1 MVIEFLSGILQNIFR
16 ILGVSW
22 WIVLPFVLF
31 FIFLDFWLAVV
42 RRAYILKI
50 PWKLLE
56 VKIPREILKTPKAME
71 QIFAAVHSIYSDI
84 KFFDKWWKGKVQDWA
99 SFELVGFAGRVHF
112 YVRVAEQFRN
122 LVESAIYA
130 QYPDTEIIEVEDY
143 INLLPSVLPNQV
155 YDLWGTNFILARD
168 NAYPI
173 QTHPY
178 FEERVK
184 EKRLDPIAAII
195 EAISKLK
202 EDEIIWIQILVR
214 PTGDQWKKEGEK
226 LVAKLAGKK
235 IKSERT
241 LMEDFGIFLENLIK
255 APVTPPVW
263 PDEEKSEGPKSEMG
277 SLTPGEKD
285 IVAAVENKISKLG
298 FESTVRFIYIDK
310 AVSFTRSN
318 VSAIIGAFR
327 QFSTQ
332 NLNAFK
338 PDAKT
343 TTKTRQPFKNR
354 RLYFRKRRI
363 FDAYKLRLFSFFP
376 PSSIFSK
383 KFSILNIEELAT
395 IYHYPTIFVEAPTL
409 QRLESRRG
417 EPPAELPI
425 IE

>member
-1 MVIEFLSGILQNIFR
+1 MM
-16 ILGVSW
+16 
-22 WIVLPFVLF
+22 
-31 FIFLDFWLAVV
+31 V

-50 PWKLLE
+50 SWKLLE

-71 QIFAAVHSIYSDI
+71 QVFAAVHATYSDI

-99 SFELVGFAGRVHF
+99 SFELVGFTGQVHF

-130 QYPDTEIIEVEDY
+130 QYPDSEIIEVEDY

-155 YDLWGTNFILARD
+155 YDLWGTNFILAND
-168 NAYPI
+168 DAYPI
-173 QTHPY
+173 RTYDY

-184 EKRLDPIAAII
+184 EKRLDPIAAIT
-195 EAISKLK
+195 EAIAKLK
-202 EDEIIWIQILVR
+202 EDEIIWIQVLVR
-214 PTGDQWKKEGEK
+214 PVSDQWKKEGEK
-226 LVAKLAGKK
+226 LRDKLMGRKAK
-235 IKSERT
+235 STRT
-241 LMEDFGIFLENLIK
+241 LWEDFEEFLRNLIQ
-255 APVTPPVW
+255 APFTPPTW
-263 PDEEKSEGPKSEMG
+263 SGGEEEKSEGKADV
-277 SLTPGEKD
+277 LAPGEKD
-285 IVAAVENKISKLG
+285 VVAAVENKISKLG

-310 AVSFTRSN
+310 AASFTRSN
-318 VSAIIGAFR
+318 VAAIIGAFR

-338 PDAKT
+338 SHAKT
-343 TTKTRQPFKNR
+343 TTKVRQPFKNR

-363 FDAYKLRLFSFFP
+363 FDSYRLRLFPRLFLLK
-376 PSSIFSK
+376 IK
-383 KFSILNIEELAT
+383 KLPISILNTEELAT
-395 IYHYPTIFVEAPTL
+395 IYHYPTTFVEAPTL

>member
-1 MVIEFLSGILQNIFR
+1 MM
-16 ILGVSW
+16 
-22 WIVLPFVLF
+22 
-31 FIFLDFWLAVV
+31 V

-50 PWKLLE
+50 SWKLLE

-71 QIFAAVHSIYSDI
+71 QVFAAVHATYSDI

-99 SFELVGFAGRVHF
+99 SFELVGFTGQVHF

-130 QYPDTEIIEVEDY
+130 QYPDSEIIEVEDY

-155 YDLWGTNFILARD
+155 YDLWGTNFILAND
-168 NAYPI
+168 DAYPI
-173 QTHPY
+173 RTYDY

-184 EKRLDPIAAII
+184 EKRLDPIAAIT

-202 EDEIIWIQILVR
+202 EDEIIWIQVLVR
-214 PTGDQWKKEGEK
+214 PVSDQWKKEGEK
-226 LVAKLAGKK
+226 LRDKLMGRKAK
-235 IKSERT
+235 STRT
-241 LMEDFGIFLENLIK
+241 LWEDFEEFLRNLIQ
-255 APVTPPVW
+255 APFTPPTW
-263 PDEEKSEGPKSEMG
+263 SGDEEEKSEGKADV
-277 SLTPGEKD
+277 LAPGEKD
-285 IVAAVENKISKLG
+285 VVAAVENKISKLG

-310 AVSFTRSN
+310 AASFTRSN
-318 VSAIIGAFR
+318 VAAIIGAFR

-338 PDAKT
+338 SHAKT
-343 TTKTRQPFKNR
+343 TTKVRQPFKNR

-363 FDAYKLRLFSFFP
+363 FDSYRLRLFPRLFLLK
-376 PSSIFSK
+376 IK
-383 KFSILNIEELAT
+383 KLPISILNTEELAT
-395 IYHYPTIFVEAPTL
+395 IYHYPTTFVEAPTL